1 VSSPLTDPRSDPRS
15 DHGSNQWAPRKAYRN
30 SDEAILG
37 GVAAGLADHLGVQ
50 VLWVRVAF
58 IVLAVTGGFG
68 VVFYAGLWMVLPAQ
82 RHFDD
87 QAPGLAA
94 AERQGKRPGRIRRLA
109 DFGPLVATGAIALGI
124 AGFLALATGQG
135 SLFWPILLAVAGI
148 AVLWRQADEAQRERW
163 LDSSGRINVVRA
175 VVGLGGLASYLR
187 LLLGGLLLV
196 AAITLFSL
204 VSGDFAA
211 ARNVGLAAILC
222 FIGLGFIVGPWLFR
236 LSSDLSEE
244 RAERIRSQERADV
257 AAHLHDSVLQTLALI
272 QKSAQDPG
280 TVARLARAQER
291 DLRSWLFDST
301 GGDTT
306 TFAAALR
313 TIAGEVDDAYGVPV
327 EVVCVGDPAVS
338 NELRAIVLATKEA
351 AVNAAR
357 HSGAA
362 RVDVY
367 AEATPE
373 RVEVFV
379 RDRGTGFDPD
389 EVADDRH
396 GLKDS
401 IIDRMRRHGGSAEI
415 KSRPGEGTEV
425 RLTQPLA
432 AQPRT
437 GEATDRKRE
446 RA

>member
-1 VSSPLTDPRSDPRS
+1 VSTPLIDPVGDR
-15 DHGSNQWAPRKAYRN
+15 AFPRKAYRN
-30 SDEAILG
+30 SDDSILG
-37 GVAAGLADHLGVQ
+37 GVASGLAEHLGLP

-58 IVLAVTGGFG
+58 MVLAVMGGFG

-109 DFGPLVATGAIALGI
+109 DLGPLVASGAIALGV
-124 AGFLALATGQG
+124 AAFLALATGQG
-135 SLFWPILLAVAGI
+135 GLFWPVLLAVAGI

-163 LDSSGRINVVRA
+163 LDSTGRINVVRA
-175 VVGLGGLASYLR
+175 VVGTGGLASYLR
-187 LLLGGLLLV
+187 LLLGAVLLV
-196 AAITLFSL
+196 GAITLFS
-204 VSGDFAA
+204 VASGDWAA

-272 QKSAQDPG
+272 QKSAQDPT

-301 GGDTT
+301 GGDPT

-327 EVVCVGDPAVS
+327 EVVCVGDPSVS
-338 NELRAIVLATKEA
+338 ERLRPIVLATREA
-351 AVNAAR
+351 VVNAAR

-362 RVDVY
+362 KVDVY
-367 AEATPE
+367 AEATPD

-379 RDRGTGFDPD
+379 RDRGTGFDP
-389 EVADDRH
+389 EAVAGDRH
-396 GLKDS
+396 GLRDS
-401 IIDRMRRHGGSAEI
+401 IIDRMERHGGSATI
-415 KSRPGEGTEV
+415 KSGPGEGTEV
-425 RLTQPLA
+425 RLHLPLK
-432 AQPRT
+432 
-437 GEATDRKRE
+437 D
-446 RA
+446 

>member
-1 VSSPLTDPRSDPRS
+1 MGTVSTPVTEEA
-15 DHGSNQWAPRKAYRN
+15 WPRKAYRN
-30 SDEAILG
+30 PEEAILG
-37 GVAAGLADHLGVQ
+37 GVAAGLAEHLRLP
-50 VLWVRVAF
+50 VLWVRVGFMVA
-58 IVLAVTGGFG
+58 AVMGGFG
-68 VVFYAGLWMVLPAQ
+68 VIFYAGLWMVLPAQ

-94 AERQGKRPGRIRRLA
+94 AQRQGKRPGRIRRLA
-109 DFGPLVATGAIALGI
+109 DLGPLVASGAIALGV
-124 AGFLALATGQG
+124 AAFLALATGQG
-135 SLFWPILLAVAGI
+135 GLFWPVLLGVAGI

-163 LDSSGRINVVRA
+163 LDSTGRINVVRA
-175 VVGLGGLASYLR
+175 VVGTGGLASYLR
-187 LLLGGLLLV
+187 LLLGAVLLV
-196 AAITLFSL
+196 GAITLFS
-204 VSGDFAA
+204 VASGDWAA

-272 QKSAQDPG
+272 QKSAQDPA

-301 GGDTT
+301 GGDPT

-327 EVVCVGDPAVS
+327 EVVCVGDPSVS
-338 NELRAIVLATKEA
+338 ERLRPIVLATREA
-351 AVNAAR
+351 VVNAAR

-362 RVDVY
+362 KVDVY
-367 AEATPE
+367 AEATPQ

-379 RDRGTGFDPD
+379 RDRGNGFDP
-389 EVADDRH
+389 EAVAGDRH
-396 GLKDS
+396 GLRDS
-401 IIDRMRRHGGSAEI
+401 IIDRVERHGGSATI
-415 KSRPGEGTEV
+415 KSGPGDGTEV
-425 RLTQPLA
+425 RLYLPL
-432 AQPRT
+432 
-437 GEATDRKRE
+437 GD
-446 RA
+446 

>member
-1 VSSPLTDPRSDPRS
+1 VSTPLTDPRTDL
-15 DHGSNQWAPRKAYRN
+15 GAPRKAYRN
-30 SDEAILG
+30 PDEAILG
-37 GVAAGLADHLGVQ
+37 GVAAGLADHLGVP

-58 IVLAVTGGFG
+58 MVLAVMGGFG
-68 VVFYAGLWMVLPAQ
+68 VMFYAGLWMVLPAQ

-109 DFGPLVATGAIALGI
+109 DLGPLVATGAIALGI
-124 AGFLALATGQG
+124 AAFLALATGQG
-135 SLFWPILLAVAGI
+135 ALFWPVLLAVAGV

-175 VVGLGGLASYLR
+175 VVGVGGIASYLR
-187 LLLGGLLLV
+187 LLLGGFLLV
-196 AAITLFSL
+196 GAITLFSL
-204 VSGDFAA
+204 GSGDWAA

-272 QKSAQDPG
+272 QKSAQDPA

-301 GGDTT
+301 GGDPT

-327 EVVCVGDPAVS
+327 EVVCVGDPSVS
-338 NELRAIVLATKEA
+338 EQLRPIVLATREA
-351 AVNAAR
+351 VVNAAR
-357 HSGAA
+357 HSGAGK
-362 RVDVY
+362 VDVY
-367 AEATPE
+367 AEATPA

-389 EVADDRH
+389 GVADDRH
-396 GLKDS
+396 GLRDS
-401 IIDRMRRHGGSAEI
+401 ILDRMQRHGGTAEI
-415 KSRPGEGTEV
+415 RSRPGEGTEV
-425 RLTQPLA
+425 RLNLPL
-432 AQPRT
+432 
-437 GEATDRKRE
+437 GD
-446 RA
+446 

>member
-1 VSSPLTDPRSDPRS
+1 MGTVSTPVTEEA
-15 DHGSNQWAPRKAYRN
+15 WPRKAYRN
-30 SDEAILG
+30 PEEAILG
-37 GVAAGLADHLGVQ
+37 GVAAGLAEHLRLP
-50 VLWVRVAF
+50 VLWVRVGFMVA
-58 IVLAVTGGFG
+58 AVMGGFG
-68 VVFYAGLWMVLPAQ
+68 VIFYAGLWMVLPAQ

-94 AERQGKRPGRIRRLA
+94 AQRQGKRPGRIRRLA
-109 DFGPLVATGAIALGI
+109 DLGPLVASGAIALGV
-124 AGFLALATGQG
+124 AAFLALATGQG
-135 SLFWPILLAVAGI
+135 GLFWPVLLGVAGI

-163 LDSSGRINVVRA
+163 LDSTGRINVVRA
-175 VVGLGGLASYLR
+175 VVGTGGLASYLR
-187 LLLGGLLLV
+187 LLLGAVLLV
-196 AAITLFSL
+196 GAITLFS
-204 VSGDFAA
+204 VASGDWAA

-272 QKSAQDPG
+272 QKSAQDPA

-301 GGDTT
+301 GGDPT

-327 EVVCVGDPAVS
+327 EVVCVGDPSVS
-338 NELRAIVLATKEA
+338 ERLRPIVLATREA
-351 AVNAAR
+351 VVNAAR

-362 RVDVY
+362 KVDVY
-367 AEATPE
+367 AEATPQ

-379 RDRGTGFDPD
+379 RDRGNGFDP
-389 EVADDRH
+389 EAVAGDRH
-396 GLKDS
+396 GLRDS
-401 IIDRMRRHGGSAEI
+401 IIDRMERHGGSATI
-415 KSRPGEGTEV
+415 KSGPGDGTEV
-425 RLTQPLA
+425 RLYLPL
-432 AQPRT
+432 
-437 GEATDRKRE
+437 GD
-446 RA
+446 